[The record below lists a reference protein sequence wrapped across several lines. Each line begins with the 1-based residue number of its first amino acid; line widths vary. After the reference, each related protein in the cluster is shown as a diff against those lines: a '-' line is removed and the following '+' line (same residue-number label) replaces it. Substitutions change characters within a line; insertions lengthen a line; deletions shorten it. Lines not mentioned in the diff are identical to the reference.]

1 MTLIGYKKCQPIKDH
16 SVTRLIGI
24 FEILNDAKVAP
35 QIDSDY
41 GLYRV
46 NKCKLIGVEDLNG
59 NPVDINILEPV
70 RFILND
76 SNVVF
81 KLNEETTVA
90 SFDDSQNIIGDGILM
105 FLNKL
110 RALYYLL
117 EYRENG
123 PLIKWRDNGIIYC
136 EENYINYKK
145 NGIWKYYHK
154 NGNIKRECDYKDNH
168 LTNIEKIYDLD
179 GNLKETK
186 NHIKVYPE
194 YIYKT

>member
-1 MTLIGYKKCQPIKDH
+1 MTLIGYKKCQPSKDH
-16 SVTRLIGI
+16 ITRVIGI
-24 FEILNDAKVAP
+24 FEILNDSKVAP

-46 NKCKLIGVEDLNG
+46 NKCKLIGVEDLDG
-59 NPVDINILEPV
+59 KSLDIDTLEPV
-70 RFILND
+70 RFINND

-81 KLNEETTVA
+81 KLNEVTLVT

-110 RALYYLL
+110 RAVYYLL
-117 EYRENG
+117 EHRDNG

-136 EENYINYKK
+136 EENYVNRRK

-154 NGNIKRECDYKDNH
+154 NGNIKRECDYNDNH
-168 LTNIEKIYDLD
+168 LTNIEKIYDIN

-186 NHIKVYPE
+186 NHIINYPE
-194 YIYKT
+194 SIYKT

>member
-16 SVTRLIGI
+16 STRVIGI
-24 FEILNDAKVAP
+24 FEILNESKVAP

-59 NPVDINILEPV
+59 KLLDIDKLEPV

-76 SNVVF
+76 SIVVF
-81 KLNEETTVA
+81 KLNEETTVT

-136 EENYINYKK
+136 EENYSNQRK

-154 NGNIKRECDYKDNH
+154 NGNIKRECEYKDNH
-168 LTNIEKIYDLD
+168 LTNIEKIYDLN

-186 NHIKVYPE
+186 NHIINYPE
-194 YIYKT
+194 GIYKT

>member
-1 MTLIGYKKCQPIKDH
+1 MTLIGYKKCQPINDH
-16 SVTRLIGI
+16 SVTRVIGI
-24 FEILNDAKVAP
+24 FELLNDTKIAP

-59 NPVDINILEPV
+59 NPLDINILEPV

-76 SNVVF
+76 SNIVF
-81 KLNEETTVA
+81 KLNEEITVT

-136 EENYINYKK
+136 EENYANQKK

-154 NGNIKRECDYKDNH
+154 NGNIKRECEYKDNH
-168 LTNIEKIYDLD
+168 LTNIEKIYDLN
-179 GNLKETK
+179 GHLKETK
-186 NHIKVYPE
+186 NHIINYPE

>member
-1 MTLIGYKKCQPIKDH
+1 MTLIGYKKCQPSKDH
-16 SVTRLIGI
+16 STRVIGI
-24 FEILNDAKVAP
+24 FEILNESKVAP
-35 QIDSDY
+35 QINSDY

-46 NKCKLIGVEDLNG
+46 DKCKLIGVEDLNG
-59 NPVDINILEPV
+59 KKLDIDILEPV
-70 RFILND
+70 RFINND

-81 KLNEETTVA
+81 KLNEVTSVT

-117 EYRENG
+117 EYRVNG

-136 EENYINYKK
+136 EENYVNQRK

-154 NGNIKRECDYKDNH
+154 NGNIKRECDYNDNH
-168 LTNIEKIYDLD
+168 LTNLEKIYDLD

-186 NHIKVYPE
+186 NHIIILPE
-194 YIYKT
+194 SIYKT

>member
-16 SVTRLIGI
+16 TVTRLIGI

-59 NPVDINILEPV
+59 KLVDINILEPV

-76 SNVVF
+76 SDVVF
-81 KLNEETTVA
+81 KLNEETIVT

-136 EENYINYKK
+136 EENYANQRK

-154 NGNIKRECDYKDNH
+154 NGNIKRECEYKDNH

-186 NHIKVYPE
+186 NHIINYPE